1 MRHVHVHYT
10 VECSTMR
17 LGMGHG
23 VRPMVLPVDIGV
35 YPDGAPCQ
43 ALIT

>member
-10 VECSTMR
+10 VECSDA
-17 LGMGHG
+17 LGHG
-23 VRPMVLPVDIGV
+23 PWRASYMVLPVDIGV